1 VVRNN
6 IKSNNVDIYEK
17 IGIKGEGQEM
27 GEDIQMGMGEMVDVM
42 GEDLVYCVG
51 EFCDYVMDVSVD
63 EVSVHWC
70 GYTKQKLGVPYT
82 NF

>member
-1 VVRNN
+1 
-6 IKSNNVDIYEK
+6 
-17 IGIKGEGQEM
+17 M
-27 GEDIQMGMGEMVDVM
+27 GLGEMVDVM